1 MTYSVSLR
9 RDAIK
14 SLEEINEP
22 YYSKIKIV
30 LYGLT
35 INPRPTGSIKL
46 KGRNAYRIRVS
57 NYRIIYT
64 ISDNILTIE
73 IIGIGHRKDIYD

>member
-22 YYSKIKIV
+22 YYSKIKIA
-30 LYGLT
+30 LYDLT
-35 INPRPTGSIKL
+35 INPRPRGSIKL
-46 KGRNAYRIRVS
+46 KGRDAYRIRVAY
-57 NYRIIYT
+57 YRIIYV
-64 ISDNILTIE
+64 IIDNNLTIE

>member
-22 YYSKIKIV
+22 YYSKIKIA
-30 LYGLT
+30 LYDLT
-35 INPRPTGSIKL
+35 MNPRPIGSIKL
-46 KGRNAYRIRVS
+46 KGRDAYRIRVAY
-57 NYRIIYT
+57 YRIIYVIIDT
-64 ISDNILTIE
+64 NLTVE

>member
-22 YYSKIKIV
+22 YYSKIKIA
-30 LYGLT
+30 LYDLT
-35 INPRPTGSIKL
+35 INPRPRGSFKL
-46 KGRNAYRIRVS
+46 KGRDAYRIRVAY
-57 NYRIIYT
+57 YRIIYV
-64 ISDNILTIE
+64 IIDNNLTIE